1 MDNNISRENENTVK
15 RVRNE
20 LDYSDFQA
28 YFLVAHAEG
37 GKNYVLSKGYV
48 DAEILM
54 SAILK
59 NAEAGNE
66 ANSLVIARDQNQN
79 KLSLEELL
87 ILTAI
92 NATNLSPRYLKK
104 VLLGIANS
112 L

>member
-1 MDNNISRENENTVK
+1 MDNNISRENENTIK
-15 RVRNE
+15 RVQNE

-66 ANSLVIARDQNQN
+66 ANSLVIARDQN

-92 NATNLSPRYLKK
+92 TATNLSPRYLKK
-104 VLLGIANS
+104 LLLGIANS

>member
-1 MDNNISRENENTVK
+1 MDNNISRENENTMK
-15 RVRNE
+15 RVQNE

-37 GKNYVLSKGYV
+37 GKNYVLFKGYV

-66 ANSLVIARDQNQN
+66 ANSLVIARDQN

-92 NATNLSPRYLKK
+92 TATNLSPRYLKK
-104 VLLGIANS
+104 YLMGIANS

>member
-1 MDNNISRENENTVK
+1 MDNNISRENENTMK

-59 NAEAGNE
+59 NAETGNE
-66 ANSLVIARDQNQN
+66 ANSLVIARDQN

-92 NATNLSPRYLKK
+92 TATNLSPRYLKK
-104 VLLGIANS
+104 LLLGIANG

>member
-1 MDNNISRENENTVK
+1 MDNNNSRENENTMK
-15 RVRNE
+15 RVQNE

-28 YFLVAHAEG
+28 YFLVTHAEG

-66 ANSLVIARDQNQN
+66 ANSLVIARDQN

-92 NATNLSPRYLKK
+92 TATNLSPRYLKK
-104 VLLGIANS
+104 LLLGIANG

>member
-66 ANSLVIARDQNQN
+66 ANSLVIARDQN

-92 NATNLSPRYLKK
+92 TATNLSPRYLKK
-104 VLLGIANS
+104 LLLGIANG

>member
-1 MDNNISRENENTVK
+1 MDNNISRENEKTIK
-15 RVRNE
+15 RVQNE
-20 LDYSDFQA
+20 LDYFDFQA

-48 DAEILM
+48 DAGILM

-66 ANSLVIARDQNQN
+66 ANSLVIARDQN

-92 NATNLSPRYLKK
+92 TATNLSPRYLKK
-104 VLLGIANS
+104 LLLGIANG

>member
-1 MDNNISRENENTVK
+1 MDNNISRENENTIK

-66 ANSLVIARDQNQN
+66 ANSLVIARDQN

-92 NATNLSPRYLKK
+92 TATNLSPRYLKK
-104 VLLGIANS
+104 LLLGIANG

>member
-1 MDNNISRENENTVK
+1 MDNNISRENENTMK

-66 ANSLVIARDQNQN
+66 ANSLVIARDQN

-92 NATNLSPRYLKK
+92 TATNLSPRYLKK
-104 VLLGIANS
+104 LLLGIANG

>member
-1 MDNNISRENENTVK
+1 MDNNISRENENTMK
-15 RVRNE
+15 RVQNE

-28 YFLVAHAEG
+28 YFLVTHAEG

-66 ANSLVIARDQNQN
+66 ANSLVIARDQN

-92 NATNLSPRYLKK
+92 TATNLSPRYLKK
-104 VLLGIANS
+104 LLLGIANG